1 MPDYLFRATDATGA
15 SVEDRLEAATLGQAR
30 YMLELRGFR
39 AIEFYS
45 PENVDDVQRASLS
58 GTGVEPANADDGTAG
73 IEIAAQKRKGL
84 AAQLLWAVGQH
95 SIFFGPLLLWNW
107 LSWRGDR
114 PFGWGDWL
122 GFVATP
128 LYGVVFALMVLPLTI
143 FTVMLEAAVWSDWP
157 KQQRCIRLAR
167 LLRTVMRTGI
177 PENELIFRE
186 ANAMAAQ
193 GNLAGALAHAEP
205 LRGHPDLAEYLY
217 LGRISSVY
225 EYAGDYAGQ
234 LRCAEQALALNPEG
248 TDGWIDVASVRIR
261 RFRDVAGARAA
272 LDKIADRELSEM
284 VRAVYLLVQGMVAVE
299 AGEPAEAERLLC
311 EAAEVFT
318 KFGLAL
324 VQAFEAEL
332 QAYLALALA
341 AQGRG
346 HEAHS
351 AYARVRPLLV
361 AGKLDQLVSRVD
373 VALGAAFRPASTG
386 M

>member
-1 MPDYLFRATDATGA
+1 MPDYLFRARDATGA
-15 SVEDRLEAATLGQAR
+15 AVEDRLDASTLGQAR
-30 YMLELRGFR
+30 YMLELRGFSD
-39 AIEFYS
+39 IEFYS
-45 PENVDDVQRASLS
+45 PENADDVQRASLS
-58 GTGVEPANADDGTAG
+58 GTGVEPAQPGDGTAG

-95 SIFFGPLLLWNW
+95 SFIFGPLLLWNW
-107 LSWRGDR
+107 WSWRGDR

-128 LYGVVFALMVLPLTI
+128 LYLVVFVMMVLPLTI

-186 ANAMAAQ
+186 ANGLAAQ
-193 GNLAGALAHAEP
+193 GNLAGALALVEP
-205 LRGHPDLAEYLY
+205 LRGHPDLAEYLFV
-217 LGRISSVY
+217 GRLSSVY

-234 LRCAEQALALNPEG
+234 LRCVEQAVALNPDT
-248 TDGWIDVASVRIR
+248 TDGWIDVASVQIR
-261 RFRDVAGARAA
+261 RFRNVAAARAA
-272 LDKIADRELSEM
+272 LEKIADREFSEM
-284 VRAVYLLVQGMVAVE
+284 VRGVYLLVQGMVAVE
-299 AGEPAEAERLLC
+299 AGEPAEAERHLRESEQVL
-311 EAAEVFT
+311 T

-324 VQAFEAEL
+324 IQAFEAEL

-346 HEAHS
+346 PEAHP
-351 AYARVRPLLV
+351 AYQRVRPLLV
-361 AGKLDQLVSRVD
+361 AGKMDQLVARTD
-373 VALGAAFRPASTG
+373 TALGRA
-386 M
+386 